1 MFFIKNIFVT
11 FISLLITILLF
22 YLLNIFRFTTI
33 NLIECLYFFSNNVI
47 LNILLI
53 HLIYIFVFLLFSYV
67 SLLINDKFLLFIYIL
82 LFSFLIGYIFIVIF
96 FNKNLNISNI
106 VSLTSVFI
114 FDFYFIIFSIKYS

>member
-33 NLIECLYFFSNNVI
+33 NLIECLYIFSNNVI
-47 LNILLI
+47 LNNLLI
-53 HLIYIFVFLLFSYV
+53 HLIYIFVVLLFSYV

-114 FDFYFIIFSIKYS
+114 FDFYFIIISIKYS

>member
-33 NLIECLYFFSNNVI
+33 NLIECLYIFSNNVI

-53 HLIYIFVFLLFSYV
+53 LLIYIFVFLLFSYV
-67 SLLINDKFLLFIYIL
+67 SLLIYDKFLLFIYIL

-114 FDFYFIIFSIKYS
+114 FDFYFIIISIKYS